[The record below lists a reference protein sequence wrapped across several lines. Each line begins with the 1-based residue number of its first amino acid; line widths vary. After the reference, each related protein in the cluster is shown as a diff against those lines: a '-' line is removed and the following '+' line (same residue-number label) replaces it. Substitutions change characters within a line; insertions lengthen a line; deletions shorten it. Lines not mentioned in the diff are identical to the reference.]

1 MAMKP
6 NFVRKKKH
14 QRHGAAFWDSE
25 YANPEH
31 LALSNNPSEDLEKF
45 TRWLD
50 RSEYAGIL
58 TEDQTVTDFGC
69 GNGRHLVFLARTFG
83 MRGMGYDVSQAGIA
97 QAKKLSEGLPIKYE
111 ARTIAGTYPSLPDIS
126 QSLALDMMTSHYL
139 NAAERTVLRD
149 EIHRVLKP
157 GGYFFMKTFLRD
169 GDLHSERLLKEAPG
183 KEPGSYIH
191 PIIGVPEYVYTEE
204 ELVAFLRERFL
215 VQKIYRSHKHAFKGK
230 ARKRRTITIYA
241 QKDPYA

>member
-6 NFVRKKKH
+6 NFVKKKKR

-31 LALSNNPSEDLEKF
+31 LALSDNPSEDLEKF

-50 RSEYAGIL
+50 RGEYAGIL
-58 TEDQTVTDFGC
+58 TPEQPVTDFGC
-69 GNGRHLVFLARTFG
+69 GNGRHLIFLARNFG
-83 MRGMGYDVSQAGIA
+83 MTGTGYDLSQAGIA
-97 QAKKLSEGLPIKYE
+97 QAKKLSAGLPIKYE
-111 ARTIAGTYPSLPDIS
+111 ARSIAGTYDLPDVS

-157 GGYFFMKTFLRD
+157 GGFLFMKTFLRD
-169 GDLHSERLLKEAPG
+169 GDLHSERLLKDAPG
-183 KEPGSYIH
+183 KEPGTYIH
-191 PIIGVPEYVYTEE
+191 PVIGVPEFVYTEE
-204 ELVAFLRERFL
+204 ELVAFLKERF
-215 VQKIYRSHKHAFKGK
+215 VIHKIYRSHKHAFHGR

-241 QKDPYA
+241 QKDPYL